1 LPNRLHRWVTKE
13 SPAFSAGLDRHG
25 GSAEPRVVA
34 TPAINR
40 ERTGNA
46 LAFESEQQAAVIAV
60 IAENKFVEL
69 ALDLGLK
76 KPAEAQVGA

>member
-1 LPNRLHRWVTKE
+1 MGHEGK
-13 SPAFSAGLDRHG
+13 PAFFAGLDRHG
-25 GSAEPRVVA
+25 GSAEPSVVA
-34 TPAINR
+34 TSAVNH

-60 IAENKFVEL
+60 IAKDKFVEL

-76 KPAEAQVGA
+76 KPAEAQVGT

>member
-1 LPNRLHRWVTKE
+1 MPNRLHRWVTKE
-13 SPAFSAGLDRHG
+13 SPAFSAGLHG

>member
-1 LPNRLHRWVTKE
+1 MPNRLHRWVTKE

-25 GSAEPRVVA
+25 AEPRVVA
-34 TPAINR
+34 TSAVNH

-60 IAENKFVEL
+60 VAEDKFVEL
-69 ALDLGLK
+69 ALGL
-76 KPAEAQVGA
+76 